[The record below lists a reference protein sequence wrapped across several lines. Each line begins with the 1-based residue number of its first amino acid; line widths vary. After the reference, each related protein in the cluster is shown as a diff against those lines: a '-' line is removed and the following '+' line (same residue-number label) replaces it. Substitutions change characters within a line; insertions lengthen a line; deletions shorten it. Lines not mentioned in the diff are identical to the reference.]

1 MANEKGD
8 DRAKN
13 QTTPPCPKRR
23 LSPVDPRERYRR
35 MSAGAGAAPML
46 LRAKKVAIFDLN
58 YLSTLK
64 APQEWPKG
72 SVSGTLN
79 NTDLYPTTLPSD
91 YVSMAPSSTTG
102 FLTVSENPL
111 ISIFFEVS
119 TTLPIPA
126 GKPTIVLSNSLSAA
140 TWLWDQF
147 AASFSKS
154 YTIVRYDMRFHGQS
168 PLSNTPGFD
177 YEAGHT
183 VEDLASDVIR
193 LLDHLEIKQAEA
205 FIGLSIGGSIGVVLA
220 AHHPDRFRRLLI
232 VGSRA
237 HATFEDDKIWDQRIA
252 LAREEGTAA
261 LAKQSVARWFK
272 EEWRTAH
279 PELVASITARFCSWL
294 ERKMRR
300 L

>member
-1 MANEKGD
+1 
-8 DRAKN
+8 
-13 QTTPPCPKRR
+13 
-23 LSPVDPRERYRR
+23 
-35 MSAGAGAAPML
+35 
-46 LRAKKVAIFDLN
+46 
-58 YLSTLK
+58 
-64 APQEWPKG
+64 
-72 SVSGTLN
+72 
-79 NTDLYPTTLPSD
+79 
-91 YVSMAPSSTTG
+91 MAPSSTTG

-111 ISIFFEVS
+111 INIFFEVS
-119 TTLPIPA
+119 TTLPIPPD
-126 GKPTIVLSNSLSAA
+126 KPTIVLSNSLSAA

-147 AASFSKS
+147 TAIFSKS

-168 PLSNTPGFD
+168 PLSNTQGFD

-220 AHHPDRFRRLLI
+220 AHHPGRFRRLLI

-237 HATFEDDKIWDQRIA
+237 HGTLEDDKAWDQRIA

-279 PELVASITARFCSWL
+279 PELVANITARVGTQSL
-294 ERKMRR
+294 EGYLASVAALRKLDLWPYAKAIVDNGNAEKVLFVVGEEDAAPVVEETKALATQTGSSVVIIKDAGHITHIQQPERFNR
-300 L
+300 VVEEALSGS